1 MSEDIIKPRGASASF
16 KDDRG
21 GAVLLPS
28 AVLGIVK
35 NNIDPTRS
43 GKIQVYLKR
52 LGSSDQDTPSNW
64 ATVSYLSPFFGSTP
78 NTGSPD
84 AHGDYVGNPNSYGFW
99 ATPPDIDTEVVCV
112 FLNGDPN
119 FGYYI
124 GSIPKPGLTHMVPG
138 IAASDSVIPNSGEAS
153 SYGGA
158 TRLPVSE
165 INNANKKQDNNAVL
179 TYQPRPIHSY
189 QAGIY
194 FKQGLLRDPDRG
206 PISSSSQRESPS
218 RVFGMSTPG
227 RPIYQGGYDD
237 KSIGNAVK
245 DESIPDKNFQVIG
258 RRGGHS
264 FVMDDGDLTG
274 KDQLVRLRTSTGHQ
288 ILMNDS
294 AETLF
299 IIHANGQSY
308 IELGK
313 SGTIDMYSTN
323 SVNIRTQGDLNLH
336 ADNNIN
342 INAKKDLNI
351 AAENIRMESSKET
364 SNFVGTAF
372 KNHTKG
378 DYTVKADGGAAI
390 AASGAASLSSAG
402 TVYVNG
408 PSAVNLN
415 TGSSPLKP
423 EAVKQLPIVSHPDTL
438 RDESK
443 GYADAPGKLQSIT
456 SRAPAHTPWSNAN
469 KGVDVKTDLSASAN
483 FPSPPSPAT
492 TEVNKAVPASPPAP
506 TTPALAATVPAV
518 KAASPTLDKVATSTL
533 VSQMAVNAA
542 TGPMKTAVQNTAG
555 ITNTMNG
562 MKTASLGVMGF
573 NPAQMVETGHLKP
586 GSDVAINAAI
596 QSGKTLEQALSPN
609 FFTGKDGV
617 ANANQFVKRV
627 DVQTSAA
634 STLLQKGEVAMKDMG
649 LISGKESPTQT
660 GGFILSAAT
669 VGAGATAAFA
679 KSVMSGTGLSSAA
692 SGLGLDPNKIL
703 NPLGGNIS
711 NLMASGKSAANLADK
726 SLSGFSLSSISD
738 KLTGAA
744 AGAFASITAAFK
756 PMKAGV
762 PQNLT
767 ALKAEAKS
775 EEEKVSGAT
784 SSLTTPAE
792 ASALTKVAS
801 SEASSTSSLMSS
813 ISKQASSLTDK
824 VTSSLGKTATKLVD
838 SKIAEINA
846 KVPGAALLTGA
857 IKNIT
862 GSTNGTLNSL
872 SSSLAGLKNKL
883 TGGGGIQALASNGLG
898 LKDTSKLNSAIA
910 SVGTGGP
917 VDIKL
922 PTVSSGGFDTTSLA
936 AQSASLLG
944 NPKIPPISFGDN
956 QPTNTE
962 PEVSKGF
969 ENYREAVLLADDK
982 RQIYYD
988 LRKKKGESDP
998 ATIAAYNDYKSL
1010 QQKADEL
1017 EKLA

>member
-21 GAVLLPS
+21 GAVLLTSP
-28 AVLGIVK
+28 VLGIVK

-52 LGSSDQDTPSNW
+52 LGSTDQDNPSNW
-64 ATVSYLSPFFGSTP
+64 ATVSYLSPFFGSTS
-78 NTGSPD
+78 NTASPD

-99 ATPPDIDTEVVCV
+99 ATPPDLDTEVVCV

-124 GSIPKPGLTHMVPG
+124 GCIPKPGLTHMVPA
-138 IAASDSVIPNSGEAS
+138 IAASDSVIPNAGEAE

-165 INNANKKQDNNAVL
+165 INNANKQQDNNSLL
-179 TYQPRPIHSY
+179 TQQPKPIHSY
-189 QAGIY
+189 QAAIY

-237 KSIGNAVK
+237 SSIANAVK
-245 DESIPDKNFQVIG
+245 DQNIPDKNFHIIG

-288 ILMNDS
+288 ILMNDT

-342 INAKKDLNI
+342 INAGKNLNV
-351 AAENIRMESSKET
+351 AAENIKMESSKET
-364 SNFVGTAF
+364 SNFVGTAY
-372 KNHTKG
+372 KNYTKG
-378 DYTVKADGGAAI
+378 DFTVKTDGGAAI
-390 AASGAASLSSAG
+390 AAAGPASLSSSG
-402 TVYVNG
+402 TVYVTG

-423 EAVKQLPIVSHPDTL
+423 EAVKQLPIISHPDTL
-438 RDESK
+438 RDDSK

-469 KGVDVKTDLSASAN
+469 KGVDVKVNLSASAN
-483 FPSPPSPAT
+483 FPAPPAPAT
-492 TEVNKAVPASPPAP
+492 SQVNKAVPSTPPAP
-506 TTPALAATVPAV
+506 TTPSVAATVPPV
-518 KAASPTLDKVATSTL
+518 KAASPTLDKVTTSTM
-533 VSQMAVNAA
+533 VSQMAVNAQ
-542 TGPMKTAVQNTAG
+542 TGPLKTAAVTTAG
-555 ITNTMNG
+555 VTETG
-562 MKTASLGVMGF
+562 GLKTATLGSFAF
-573 NPAQMVETGHLKP
+573 NPSQMVETGHLKP
-586 GSDVAINAAI
+586 GADVAINAAI
-596 QSGKTLEQALSPN
+596 QSGKPLEKALSPS

-617 ANANQFVKRV
+617 LNANQFVKRV

-634 STLLQKGEVAMKDMG
+634 ATLLQKGETSMKDLG
-649 LISGKESPTQT
+649 FITGKESPTQS
-660 GGFILSAAT
+660 GGLILSAAT
-669 VGAGATAAFA
+669 VGAGVTAQFA
-679 KSVMSGTGLSSAA
+679 KSITGATGLSSSA

-703 NPLGGNIS
+703 NPLGGSVS
-711 NLMASGKSAANLADK
+711 NLIASGKSASNLADK
-726 SLSGFSLSSISD
+726 SLSGFSLSSAAD

-744 AGAFASITAAFK
+744 SSMFASVTAAFK

-767 ALKAEAKS
+767 ALKEEAKAEAAKLDAPLDATPS
-775 EEEKVSGAT
+775 EQSLLSKATGAVS
-784 SSLTTPAE
+784 S
-792 ASALTKVAS
+792 AS
-801 SEASSTSSLMSS
+801 SSIMGSL
-813 ISKQASSLTDK
+813 SKQASSI
-824 VTSSLGKTATKLVD
+824 TSNLGNTASKLVD
-838 SKIAEINA
+838 ANIAAINA
-846 KVPGAALLTGA
+846 KVPGAALLTSA
-857 IKNIT
+857 IKKVT
-862 GSTNGTLNSL
+862 GSSNGTINGISGA
-872 SSSLAGLKNKL
+872 LADLKNKV
-883 TGGGGIQALASNGLG
+883 TGGGIQSLASTGLG
-898 LKDTSKLNSAIA
+898 AKDTAKLNDAIA

-917 VDIKL
+917 VDIKQ
-922 PTVSSGGFDTTSLA
+922 PTVSPGGFDNSALV

-944 NPKIPPISFGDN
+944 NPKIPPLSFGSSDSGAS
-956 QPTNTE
+956 PAEANT
-962 PEVSKGF
+962 
-969 ENYREAVLLADDK
+969 ADTTKLQQASEESSAK
-982 RQIYYD
+982 RDVYYD
-988 LRKKKGESDP
+988 LKAKYGVSDP
-998 ATIAAYNDYKSL
+998 KTVAAYQDWKTA
-1010 QQKADEL
+1010 QKKTDD
-1017 EKLA
+1017 LA